1 MRQSGSP
8 VPVPGSREGSAQR
21 QTFAGRLG
29 HSNDAFPLADKQ
41 RDVLACMALAQDGE
55 VLAVNGPPGT
65 GKTTMLLS
73 AIAGAWVGAARAG
86 GDPPVV
92 AAASTNNQAVTNIID
107 AFGKDFAEGDGPF
120 AGRWL
125 PGIGSFGLYLPA
137 KSREEEARRRG
148 YQTESFFEY
157 IESREYVR
165 KAEEA
170 FLAKANAA
178 FPELEARDARTV
190 VEALHERI
198 DLEVRKLEAVDAAL
212 AKRDAAQAEV
222 GRVLGDKAVDALA
235 ALGAQRVQLEREKRT
250 QQGLRDRWEEYLTS
264 GWRRSWAW

>member
-1 MRQSGSP
+1 M
-8 VPVPGSREGSAQR
+8 PGSREGSAQR